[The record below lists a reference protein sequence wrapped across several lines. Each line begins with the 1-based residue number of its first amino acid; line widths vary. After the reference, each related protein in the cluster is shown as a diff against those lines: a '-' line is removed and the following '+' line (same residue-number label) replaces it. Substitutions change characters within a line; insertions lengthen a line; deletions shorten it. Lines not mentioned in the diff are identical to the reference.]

1 MARIAGNQELHQLP
15 AAQIWPDHH
24 ALGRGFAADASTALC
39 YFATVLPCKR
49 FHCSPVTLIPGY
61 TNPEFRA
68 TG

>member
-1 MARIAGNQELHQLP
+1 MPSADGEKFSLLASVS
-15 AAQIWPDHH
+15 
-24 ALGRGFAADASTALC
+24 GFAADASTALC